1 MGLSGDCMATTLAI
15 RSANQFLTLLQPL
28 DYYIMM
34 LPFIDDA
41 NTLEAWYFND
51 PPVLFINMT
60 GGVYHFSAGGRVLNR
75 E

>member
-1 MGLSGDCMATTLAI
+1 
-15 RSANQFLTLLQPL
+15 
-28 DYYIMM
+28 MM